1 MNPERAGGVRSGDP
15 PPDVPVRVCDL
26 ELTQAVGDPFAG
38 HDAPRVLVLGRVHG
52 EPVGAVEMSR
62 GADAATWRTA
72 LWRSLGDAVNRHLVR
87 DGWAPVDALPARD
100 CDEGGS
106 RPCHVTARRRSQR
119 TVPISVVVATRDRTE
134 MLARCLD
141 SLLAGDHP
149 ETEIVVVDNAPSD
162 SRSAQ
167 LLATRYRGRVRY
179 EVEPVPGLA
188 NAHNRGVRSASG
200 EIVAFTDDDVVA
212 DRRWLAAIA
221 DAFTTEPGV
230 GAVTGLIMP
239 AELDTPA
246 QLLLERHGGY
256 AKGFERTSFDLAG
269 ARPGDPLFPFTVGQV
284 GSGANM
290 AFATTALRDVGGFDP
305 ALGAGTRARGG
316 DDLSALFTVLAAG
329 HRIVYE
335 PGALVWH
342 THARTNDALRRQA
355 RGYGIGLGAYLT
367 SALLHRPDLVPHAV
381 RNAPAAAR
389 HAFAGGNERNRRRY
403 SGWPASL
410 ARAERVGIMTGPIAY
425 GLSRLDQRRAHN
437 RRLAASGNG
446 ARAASPGVVAEA
458 S

>member
-1 MNPERAGGVRSGDP
+1 
-15 PPDVPVRVCDL
+15 
-26 ELTQAVGDPFAG
+26 
-38 HDAPRVLVLGRVHG
+38 
-52 EPVGAVEMSR
+52 
-62 GADAATWRTA
+62 
-72 LWRSLGDAVNRHLVR
+72 
-87 DGWAPVDALPARD
+87 
-100 CDEGGS
+100 
-106 RPCHVTARRRSQR
+106 
-119 TVPISVVVATRDRTE
+119 